1 MAEEVEPA
9 VRITLKDVWQE
20 QRDMKEQLGRLVDQ
34 LPDHI
39 KDVNGRLD
47 DHEARMRQLER
58 RVWGAIGGGSL
69 IITVATLII
78 GALALFIR

>member
-9 VRITLKDVWQE
+9 VRITLKDVWTE
-20 QRDMKEQLGRLVDQ
+20 QRDMKEQLMRLVDQ

-39 KDVNGRLD
+39 KDTNARLD
-47 DHEARMRQLER
+47 DHETRMRQLER

-69 IITVATLII
+69 IITLATLII
-78 GALALFIR
+78 GGLALFLK